1 MEKMIENA
9 PFALLGVSLATSFL
23 LIDFI
28 TCSMTP
34 EPHVPEDLSFC
45 LLCVFRG
52 LCICQCLF
60 IGES

>member
-1 MEKMIENA
+1 MVENA

-34 EPHVPEDLSFC
+34 APHVPEDLSFC

-52 LCICQCLF
+52 LCIFQCLF